1 MRNGTVWIRRPVFTG
16 LLLLLISFAA
26 LALSETDAAFTPAS
40 PRVGDYV
47 DITVSP
53 EGEDVTGY
61 LYRLALEGETVFAD
75 RTPRNHPRCSFRPR
89 KEGTY
94 TLEIT
99 LQRGKKN
106 AETVTLTVP
115 VAGAAPELQEV
126 YSQKDGWWRRKTYSG
141 EHNRTV
147 ESSGCALFAL
157 SHALHRMGFDTE
169 ETLPD
174 RLAWEY
180 HKAYIEGVGTST
192 EALVTTA
199 AGDYGFSTVHKP
211 VRSREELAAFL
222 ARGDLFTL
230 GIVKGHVA
238 LADGMD
244 PETGRV
250 HIVDSAPGVTFDKLK
265 KKTPAYIR
273 EADGTWREIHAAGD
287 IPGIRW
293 FFETAQYGGAEYW
306 LDLDYCAGTGMR
318 LVRPPWLTLETA
330 EGPVPVLP
338 EQFGIP
344 QSSVLLNGTS
354 RTVET
359 RDLSWQCAPAGG
371 PCLAVVK
378 RQKGAVI
385 TDHSGEA
392 LPKYLPIPQGQALC
406 ILLEEADRVY
416 VFWRN
421 TYGYVQKADVD
432 LASPPWETSP

>member
-1 MRNGTVWIRRPVFTG
+1 MRNGTVWIRLPVFTG
-16 LLLLLISFAA
+16 LLLLLLSLAGPA
-26 LALSETDAAFTPAS
+26 LPESSAAFAPAA

-47 DITVSP
+47 DVTVSA

-61 LYRLALEGETVFAD
+61 LYRLLLEGETVYAD
-75 RTPRNHPRCSFRPR
+75 RTPRNHPDCSFRPR

-106 AETVTLTVP
+106 AETLTLSIRA
-115 VAGAAPELQEV
+115 AGAAPEIQEV
-126 YSQKDGWWRRKTYSG
+126 YSQKDGWWRHKTYSS

-157 SHALHRMGFDTE
+157 SHALHRMGFDTA

-222 ARGDLFTL
+222 SRGDLFTL

-244 PETGRV
+244 PETQRV

-265 KKTPAYIR
+265 KNTPAYIR

-306 LDLDYCAGTGMR
+306 LDLDYCAGAGMR

-330 EGPVPVLP
+330 EGPVSVLP
-338 EQFGIP
+338 EQFGTE
-344 QSSVLLNGTS
+344 QSSVILDGAS

-359 RDLSWQCAPAGG
+359 RDLSWQCAGAGE
-371 PCLAVVK
+371 PRLAVVT
-378 RQKGAVI
+378 RRKGAAF
-385 TDHSGEA
+385 TDRGGEA
-392 LPKYLPIPQGQALC
+392 VPRFLPIPQGQALC
-406 ILLEEADRVY
+406 VLLEEADRVY

-421 TYGYVQKADVD
+421 TYGYVRKADVE
-432 LASPPWETSP
+432 LYSLPRE